1 MLNQSLIQLNPG
13 ENGMIKKIDAG
24 GTATKRLYEMGF
36 NTGAKVKIMKNDS
49 GPIVV
54 SLAGNKIAV
63 GRGLAEKII
72 VNI

>member
-1 MLNQSLIQLNPG
+1 MPNQSLLKLNPG
-13 ENGMIKKIDAG
+13 ENGMVKTIVAG
-24 GTATKRLYEMGF
+24 GAATKRLYEMGF

-49 GPIVV
+49 GPVVV
-54 SLAGNKIAV
+54 SLGGNKIAV